1 MKRKVLSARILQGN
15 TFSVNLFLFL
25 GISLFILISIDLGTE
40 LSLSKDE
47 MGNILETEDS
57 NPLVMCIHDGGALF
71 SEFEELG
78 HLYLLNFSILNHEYS
93 SCPNDRA
100 PPETL

>member
-1 MKRKVLSARILQGN
+1 MILKGN
-15 TFSVNLFLFL
+15 TFSVNLLLFL
-25 GISLFILISIDLGTE
+25 GISLFILIGIDLGTE

-47 MGNILETEDS
+47 MGIILETENS
-57 NPLVMCIHDGGALF
+57 SPLVMCIYTGAALF

-78 HLYLLNFSILNHEYS
+78 HLHLFNFSILNHEYS

-100 PPETL
+100 PPKTA